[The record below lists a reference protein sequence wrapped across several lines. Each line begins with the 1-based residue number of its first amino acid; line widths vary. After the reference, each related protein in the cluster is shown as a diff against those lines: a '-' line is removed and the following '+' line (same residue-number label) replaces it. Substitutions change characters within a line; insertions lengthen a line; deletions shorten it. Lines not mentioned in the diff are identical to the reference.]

1 MDATWTEDSVH
12 LPCVCFAG
20 IWEGHLLL
28 GSPGVSQPLLDS
40 PTQPFVMGDS
50 DNQELSTGRS
60 LSWNGPA
67 QHPDLTDVLACTEMV
82 YPASPFA
89 GCKRGFMSLCL
100 LM

>member
-1 MDATWTEDSVH
+1 M
-12 LPCVCFAG
+12 
-20 IWEGHLLL
+20 L

-40 PTQPFVMGDS
+40 PTQPFVMGDP
-50 DNQELSTGRS
+50 DNRELFTSTGRS
-60 LSWNGPA
+60 LSGNGPA

-89 GCKRGFMSLCL
+89 GCKRGFMSMHL